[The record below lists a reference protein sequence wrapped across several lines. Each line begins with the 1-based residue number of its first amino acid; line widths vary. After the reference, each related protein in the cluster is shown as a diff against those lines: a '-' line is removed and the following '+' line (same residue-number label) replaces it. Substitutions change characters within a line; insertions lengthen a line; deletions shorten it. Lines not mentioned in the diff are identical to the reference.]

1 MKENVLDVLM
11 YLFENYIYDEPEI
24 APDRDDLENS
34 LHQAGFTTNEIS
46 KAFRWLDELAQQRM
60 LVKDNDNS
68 VPPIRLFNTQEQLR
82 LDTECRGFL
91 MHLENLGVLDAACR
105 EVVIDRSMALEQE
118 DVDLDDLKWV
128 ILMVLFNQPG
138 QEANYAWIED
148 LVFYDEQEAR
158 H

>member
-11 YLFENYIYDEPEI
+11 YLFENYIYDEPEVT
-24 APDRDDLENS
+24 PDRDDLENS
-34 LHQAGFTTNEIS
+34 LHQAGFTSNEIS
-46 KAFRWLDELAQQRM
+46 KAFRWLDELAEQR
-60 LVKDNDNS
+60 LQVKSDNDC
-68 VPPIRLFNTQEQLR
+68 VPPIRLFSTQEQLR

-91 MHLENLGVLDAACR
+91 MHLENLGVLNAACR
-105 EVVIDRSMALEQE
+105 EVVIDRCMALEQE